1 MSDTEST
8 SPQPAPAESTS
19 PEPTPTESTASQPT
33 PSVSGLFAGF
43 LMRELPYVVM
53 IVLAVVGVAY
63 TNLVPGVSLLYWQ
76 ILAGV
81 YGLICVLI
89 EWPRLAPEPKERLRL
104 VVTQVLHWGA
114 FLLAMRLLF
123 LPTLQKNL
131 TSELTGLVLVYVLA
145 LSTFL
150 AGIYINWRLAVVG
163 VFLWASLVAIAFV
176 ELANALII
184 VLALLVIAGIWL
196 WNRFEAQ
203 TQS

>member
-1 MSDTEST
+1 VSDPEST
-8 SPQPAPAESTS
+8 SPR
-19 PEPTPTESTASQPT
+19 PTH
-33 PSVSGLFAGF
+33 SVSGLFGGF
-43 LMRELPYVVM
+43 LKRELPYVLM
-53 IVLAVVGVAY
+53 IALAVVGVAY

-81 YGLICVLI
+81 YGLLCVLI
-89 EWPRLAPEPKERLRL
+89 QWPQLGPEPKDRLCL
-104 VVTQVLHWGA
+104 VLTQVFHWGA

-131 TSELTGLVLVYVLA
+131 TSELTGLILVYVLA

-150 AGIYINWRLAVVG
+150 AGVYINWRLAVVG
-163 VFLWASLVAIAFV
+163 VFLWACLVAIAFV

-184 VLALLVIAGIWL
+184 VLALVVIAGIWL

-203 TQS
+203 SQA

>member
-1 MSDTEST
+1 VSDPEST
-8 SPQPAPAESTS
+8 FP
-19 PEPTPTESTASQPT
+19 QPT

-43 LMRELPYVVM
+43 LKRELPYVIMVA
-53 IVLAVVGVAY
+53 LAVVGVAY

-81 YGLICVLI
+81 YALLCVLI
-89 EWPRLAPEPKERLRL
+89 EWPRLGPEPKERLRL
-104 VVTQVLHWGA
+104 VLTQVFHWGA

-131 TSELTGLVLVYVLA
+131 TSELTGLILVYVLA

-196 WNRFEAQ
+196 WNRFEARS
-203 TQS
+203 QSRA